1 LFDDGGLTLLIPFI
15 LKMRSKFAKCKL
27 RVFFLA
33 NDIEN
38 LEEETRNMTHLLKKF
53 RIDFTDV
60 TILSDAKKKP
70 TTDTSKKFEI
80 MVL

>member
-1 LFDDGGLTLLIPFI
+1 
-15 LKMRSKFAKCKL
+15 MRSKFAKCHL

-38 LEEETRNMTHLLKKF
+38 LEEETKNMTVLLKKF
-53 RIDFTDV
+53 RINFSDV

-70 TTDTSKKFEI
+70 MTDTSQKFEI
-80 MVL
+80 MVLF